1 MTNRSADPA
10 MSVAA
15 SWRVEAPMTVQP
27 APAEALDTQTDI
39 GLFDD
44 RGVAELVTR
53 LLCGMHRLNGH
64 FVRMNATLG
73 DDGYVAVD
81 VTRVYFNGEDTTVRV
96 LLHLA
101 TPVPVTAPSRA
112 GLDHGPSA
120 A

>member
-1 MTNRSADPA
+1 
-10 MSVAA
+10 
-15 SWRVEAPMTVQP
+15 MTVQS
-27 APAEALDTQTDI
+27 APSDAPGLDTEKDI
-39 GLFDD
+39 GFDD
-44 RGVAELVTR
+44 RCVAELVTR
-53 LLCGMHRLNGH
+53 ALCGMHRVNGY